1 MLTEHFHEITN
12 NLVITL
18 YTGASDSLF
27 TSFLN
32 PATKAFAQEC
42 QTSCRRQ
49 VRKQREVEMTE
60 VKQQADERSR
70 RASLAIL

>member
-18 YTGASDSLF
+18 YAGTSDSLF

-32 PATKAFAQEC
+32 QATKASAQER

-49 VRKQREVEMTE
+49 AVKKQEVEMTR
-60 VKQQADERSR
+60 VKQQADERLR
-70 RASLAIL
+70 RANPAIL